1 MDPDQIDSALDE
13 ANRLLEAGLPDESL
27 QCLDEVEDQ
36 LVDSEDR
43 IEWVSLRAYALAEMG
58 RLEQALQTIEPLL
71 EEYPESAQLFGVLG
85 VILSSINNLELAR
98 TALETAV
105 ALDRE
110 DENLLANLALV
121 YENLRDYRTAIR
133 LYDQALALGADL
145 DWALPR
151 KAAVLTEAGDYAA
164 AKATLKRYLS
174 LVPEDTEQ
182 WIALAILH
190 SDAEEVQEAY
200 ACYQQAEQLGL
211 DSGSLRLNWGVT
223 AVRAGHLRLATRQL
237 ERLQQIEPD
246 SSRPA
251 LLRAFI
257 LEEQGDLREAQQC
270 YNTVLARLSPENYG
284 EMVYAL
290 EMAMDFHARRKM
302 RSRCE
307 ELMKRAYSG
316 DACTLDLCEPY
327 RELTGRHVPHAYWFS
342 TIVEADCRD
351 DPRKIRT
358 QSLEHRHPARRV
370 QRNFQLIARD
380 RDEAMQILHDFAER
394 MGETHVI
401 VREFVREEAL
411 TDVWTGIYEIDR
423 NSLVLDTA

>member
-1 MDPDQIDSALDE
+1 MDPDQIDFVLDE

-27 QCLDEVEDQ
+27 RCLDEIEDQ
-36 LVDSEDR
+36 LVDSDDR

-58 RLEQALQTIEPLL
+58 RMEQALQTIEPLL

-85 VILSSINNLELAR
+85 VILSSTNNLELAR
-98 TALETAV
+98 AALETAV

-121 YENLRDYRTAIR
+121 YENLRDYRTALS
-133 LYDQALALGADL
+133 LYDRALALGADL
-145 DWALPR
+145 DWALQR

-164 AKATLKRYLS
+164 AKTTLKRYLS

-182 WIALAILH
+182 WIALAILY

-200 ACYQQAEQLGL
+200 TCYQQAEHFGS

-223 AVRAGHLRLATRQL
+223 AVRAGHLQLATRQL

-270 YNTVLARLSPENYG
+270 YNAVLTRPRPEDYG
-284 EMVYAL
+284 EMVYTL
-290 EMAMDFHARRKM
+290 EMAMDFHTRRKM

-307 ELMKRAYSG
+307 ELMKRAYSYN
-316 DACTLDLCEPY
+316 ACTLDLCEPY

-351 DPRKIRT
+351 DPEKVRT
-358 QSLEHRHPARRV
+358 QNHERRHLARRI

-380 RDEAMQILHDFAER
+380 HDEAMQILLDFAER
-394 MGETHVI
+394 MGETNVI

-423 NSLVLDTA
+423 DSLVLGTA